1 MTIELPTLLE
11 MMLDFTMSVLFN
23 AMIAVFSIN
32 LILML
37 KFLHLFNTN
46 MQLIIRIYK
55 LEINKLH
62 KIKGDR
68 LLCHLIDVQ

>member
-1 MTIELPTLLE
+1 VTIEFPTLLE
-11 MMLDFTMSVLFN
+11 MILAFTMSVPFN

-32 LILML
+32 LILVL
-37 KFLHLFNTN
+37 NFPHLFNAN
-46 MQLIIRIYK
+46 IQLIIRIYK